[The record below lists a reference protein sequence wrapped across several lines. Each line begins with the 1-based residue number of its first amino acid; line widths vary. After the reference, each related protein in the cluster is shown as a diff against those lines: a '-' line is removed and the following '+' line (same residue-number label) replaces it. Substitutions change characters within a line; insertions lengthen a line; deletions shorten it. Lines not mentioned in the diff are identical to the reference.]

1 MNEQEI
7 IALASK
13 CGAEAAMKK
22 LDDERKQA
30 RKEAVKARQHNIK
43 LLLRNY
49 RDLKAS
55 VENAI
60 YEAETSETALDIL
73 EDLMMPGRNPNLTI
87 ESVKRSAARTAI
99 LMEHVDAELYAFKFK
114 CERSKSQ
121 KVTRQWDIV
130 YWMYIADEPKTME
143 DLATEYI
150 CDKRTLYYDL
160 NNAYETL
167 AALMFG
173 LDGLSG
179 R

>member
-22 LDDERKQA
+22 LDEERKQA
-30 RKEAVKARQHNIK
+30 RKDAVKHRQHNIK

-55 VENAI
+55 VENAV

-73 EDLMMPGRNPNLTI
+73 EDLMMPGRNPSLTI
-87 ESVKRSAARTAI
+87 ESVKRSAARTAA
-99 LMEHVDAELYAFKFK
+99 LMDHVDAELYAFKFK
-114 CERSKSQ
+114 CENSKSQ
-121 KVTRQWDIV
+121 KVNRQWDIV
-130 YWMYIADEPKTME
+130 YWLYISDVPKTME
-143 DLATEYI
+143 DLAAEYV

-173 LDGLSG
+173 IDGLSG